1 MDLEERKAELVAD
14 VQSLEHRLNVTQE
27 NAKSLTVDIHR
38 LSGAIALLDEQ
49 LAATNG
55 LSEEAKQLIAE

>member
-27 NAKSLTVDIHR
+27 SAKALTVDIHR
-38 LSGAIALLDEQ
+38 IGGALALIDEQ
-49 LAATNG
+49 LAAENG
-55 LSEEAKQLIAE
+55 LTEEAERLLAE

>member
-38 LSGAIALLDEQ
+38 LSGAIAMIDEQ
-49 LAATNG
+49 LVAANG
-55 LSEEAKQLIAE
+55 NTAEVVAE

>member
-27 NAKSLTVDIHR
+27 NAKSLAVDLHR
-38 LSGAIALLDEQ
+38 LSGAIAMIDEQ
-49 LAATNG
+49 LVAANG
-55 LSEEAKQLIAE
+55 NTEETVTE